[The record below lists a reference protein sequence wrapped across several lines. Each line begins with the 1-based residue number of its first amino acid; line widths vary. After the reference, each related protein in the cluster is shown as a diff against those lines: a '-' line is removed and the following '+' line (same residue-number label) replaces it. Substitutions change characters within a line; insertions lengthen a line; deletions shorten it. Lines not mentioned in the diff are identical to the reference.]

1 MDRPVRPRVRDAAP
15 IGPFRKLRAA
25 AVSSNSPSFSKTH
38 RDLHFADTLPFLL
51 RSRRVRFPGE
61 AEHA

>member
-1 MDRPVRPRVRDAAP
+1 
-15 IGPFRKLRAA
+15 
-25 AVSSNSPSFSKTH
+25 
-38 RDLHFADTLPFLL
+38 LHFADTLPFLL